1 MLRIVAPLTVLIAL
15 AGCAPSPGS
24 AAGAVESRRCFP
36 SGGAYN
42 ISRAGS
48 VPVYLRVMTGQT
60 LEVSADER
68 CVQAGTNSGNKV
80 LPLGPEN
87 ASFCVG
93 DEVSL
98 DVVSPSVIARTCR
111 AAIIRVVPED
121 EVAGLAN
128 RVRP

>member
-1 MLRIVAPLTVLIAL
+1 MLRIVAPLTVLIAV
-15 AGCAPSPGS
+15 AGCAPTPGPAS
-24 AAGAVESRRCFP
+24 DSVESRRCF
-36 SGGAYN
+36 SSAGSYN

-60 LEVSADER
+60 LEVSADEG
-68 CVQAGTNSGNKV
+68 CLQAGIAAGNKV
-80 LPLGPEN
+80 QPLGPEN
-87 ASFCVG
+87 ANFCVG
-93 DEVSL
+93 DAVSL

-111 AAIIRVVPED
+111 AQIIRVVPEE

>member
-1 MLRIVAPLTVLIAL
+1 MLRIAAPLTALIAL
-15 AGCAPSPGS
+15 AGCAPAPGPT
-24 AAGAVESRRCFP
+24 AGSVESRRCFP

-60 LEVSADER
+60 LEVSADEG
-68 CVQAGTNSGNKV
+68 CLQAGIGAGNA
-80 LPLGPEN
+80 LRPLGPEN
-87 ASFCVG
+87 ANFCVG
-93 DEVSL
+93 DEVTF

-111 AAIIRVVPED
+111 AEIIRVVPED
-121 EVAGLAN
+121 EVAGLPN